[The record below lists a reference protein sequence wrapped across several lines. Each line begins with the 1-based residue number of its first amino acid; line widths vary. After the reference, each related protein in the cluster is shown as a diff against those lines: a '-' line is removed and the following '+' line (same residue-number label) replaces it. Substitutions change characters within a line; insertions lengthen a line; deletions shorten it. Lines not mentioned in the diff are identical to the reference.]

1 MQIFLHKL
9 DGSQSVVQIENQT
22 TVEQL
27 FENESICGNRLV
39 NQGSV
44 LHSDFDLSTLSANAN
59 VYVTDGLD
67 GGKKKK
73 KKKVYT
79 TKKKGKHIHK
89 KIKMLPFTLY
99 SVDGTFLLISGKGS
113 VTQARKTC
121 PSCGPG
127 TFMAQ
132 HWDRYYCGLC
142 HTTIKMD
149 AETIKKNEEIIK
161 KKKAALEA
169 ERKAK
174 EKEAAD
180 KAPAGKGKKDA
191 KKKGKK

>member
-1 MQIFLHKL
+1 MRIWLNQL
-9 DGSQSVVQIENQT
+9 DGTSLQAIVPNGCTLQQFIAEFNLAQS
-22 TVEQL
+22 
-27 FENESICGNRLV
+27 RLV
-39 NQGSV
+39 CQGMN
-44 LHSDFDLSTLSANAN
+44 LSESNFSLLDENSN
-59 VYVTDGLD
+59 VYVTGDLD

-73 KKKVYT
+73 KKKVFT
-79 TKKKGKHIHK
+79 TKKKNKHIHK
-89 KIKMLPFTLY
+89 RVKLAVYSLY
-99 SVDGTFLLISGKGS
+99 SVDGKGA
-113 VTQARKTC
+113 VTQQRKTC

-132 HWDRYYCGLC
+132 HWDRYYCGFC

-149 AETIKKNEEIIK
+149 AETIKKNEEIMK

-169 ERKAK
+169 EKKAK

-191 KKKGKK
+191 KKAAAKKK